1 MARVLLVGCGPLPF
15 TDPDQLGFS
24 QLRTDH
30 ALKALLGAGH
40 EVLIALVQSELFPQ
54 RRLSIPGYPAPFEQ
68 VGFSVGE
75 PDWMERLA
83 ALREDFEPDVVVSA
97 GPYESARAAALT
109 VGDEPLWIDVP
120 GDPFGEAQAK
130 ATLDRSADHGR
141 EMRTAYAPAYAR
153 ADAFA
158 AISPSQR
165 AALLG
170 QLGWIGRLDSIPP
183 GREAVFSIPA
193 GFDFGMLPMGEP
205 RRREPE
211 SPLTLALAGGYNTW
225 LDADTILEGVTSA
238 MQEVPDLTLV
248 STGGAIPGH
257 HSATYDA
264 FRAQA
269 LAGPFARRFTFH
281 GWVPHSVLPR
291 LLGRAH
297 VGLTLDRPGVE
308 AELGT
313 RTRALF
319 FAHQGLATLATPRS
333 DLTRELAGIR
343 MMHPV
348 RPGDP
353 AHLART
359 LVQIWRRGQDGS
371 QVERAQAYLGSRY
384 GLEDLFAPLLRWV
397 ESPARLPAAVDPEAE
412 MAAEI
417 ARLRAQL
424 SEVYNSPTWR
434 VSGAADRLLKRG
446 TKRID
451 RMFGREGE

>member
-40 EVLIALVQSELFPQ
+40 EVLIALVQSEIFPQ
-54 RRLSIPGYPAPFEQ
+54 RRLSIPGYPGPFEQ
-68 VGFSVGE
+68 VGFSVSQPGWIE
-75 PDWMERLA
+75 QLTT
-83 ALREDFEPDVVVSA
+83 LRQRFEPDVVISA

-109 VGDEPLWIDVP
+109 VGEEPLWVDVP

-130 ATLDRSADHGR
+130 AALDRSADHGR

-153 ADAFA
+153 ADAFS

-170 QLGWIGRLDSIPP
+170 QLGWLGRLDRIPP
-183 GREAVFSIPA
+183 GREAVHSVPA
-193 GFDFGMLPMGEP
+193 GFDFGVLPRGEP
-205 RRREPE
+205 RCREPE
-211 SPLTLALAGGYNTW
+211 SPLTVALAGGYNTW
-225 LDADTILEGVTSA
+225 LDADTILEG
-238 MQEVPDLTLV
+238 LTLAMKELPELTVV

-269 LAGPFARRFTFH
+269 LTGPFARRFTFH

-343 MMHPV
+343 MMTPI
-348 RPGDP
+348 RPGD
-353 AHLART
+353 AEHLART
-359 LVQIWRRGQDGS
+359 LEQIWRRGQDGS
-371 QVERAQAYLGSRY
+371 QVERAQAYLESRY
-384 GLEDLFAPLLRWV
+384 SVDGIYAPMLRWV
-397 ESPARLPAAVDPEAE
+397 DAPERLPAAAAPEAE
-412 MAAEI
+412 LAAEI

-424 SEVYNSPTWR
+424 SGVYNSPTWR

-451 RMFGREGE
+451 RLLGREDG